1 MIFSRRNRES
11 EVSDR
16 FMRAPKLWA
25 LLAACWMAG
34 TTTPVAAVNPDVP
47 ITELLHTVWQA
58 RDGLPSDSLLDVT
71 QTTDD
76 FIWLGTS
83 GGLFRF
89 DGQKFERIELPR
101 DPKLKS
107 ASTFSLFASK
117 DGGLW
122 IGFTFGN
129 VGFFKDGKLK
139 VFDGSDG
146 LPPGTVRFITEDL
159 DGNIWAV
166 TSTGVAK
173 RESSGRWKLLPQ
185 DPAQRSSITAL
196 IFDGAGVMWAMT
208 REGTVFRRLP
218 GESSL
223 TPFTPDVSRGVGRGD
238 VTTSR
243 DGAVW
248 LIDGGFARQIS
259 GSPPGTPPP
268 PRRGTFASCFDSQG
282 SFWTLDNGVILRTR
296 SHSSDRLFRLR
307 STADQYG
314 VKEGL
319 TYTGGFPRFLPT
331 RDGQMWLVGSSS
343 LQRFSDRVVA
353 RQDLK
358 FLRPDMTGEMGL
370 GVQRDGGLLLMPTS
384 GVLQSLQNG
393 KAADVPGL
401 KDVTVIARASDQSVW
416 AGGAGQLWHQA
427 LNGWHEVKPPAEIE
441 SRDVQAIAG
450 KDGDDIWISVVRKGV
465 YRLHANTWQK
475 NGGVAG
481 LPDEPA
487 VTLAWDSN
495 ENLWLGYADGKI
507 ARVNGSEM
515 QMFGVSE
522 GADMGVVTALV
533 AHGKD
538 IWAGGEFG
546 LRHWNGRTFTRLRSL
561 RERAFDQVTGI
572 VAGKS
577 GDLWLNSA
585 AGMIRIT
592 ASDVGRALASPDAPV
607 AVDVFDQLDGY
618 TGSSARV
625 RPLPT
630 AIEAND
636 GKLWFVSTAG
646 VFSIDPS
653 VTALHREAPRPVIN
667 SLIANGKRYEPNSPI
682 LLPKGT
688 RALQFDFVAVDLQVP
703 QRVRYRYKLD
713 KVDPDWQDVGPQRQ
727 AFYTNL
733 GPGEYKFHVIASADS
748 RVWSE
753 TETVQNFRI
762 SPTFV
767 QTRWFYALCLMT
779 AIVGVALLFRWRLRQ
794 IAQRLRWKLEAQ
806 LAERDRI
813 ARELHDTLLQSTQG
827 LILSFQAISN
837 RMPDGDVNRE
847 KMEKALEHAD
857 EVLIEGRDRVR
868 GLRRTS
874 GGHTNLND
882 ALRAHG
888 EELAIDASSAF
899 HFEAK
904 GTEPTLPPDVAD
916 EIQRIM
922 SEALLNAFRH
932 SAAKNIR
939 LRIVNDSRQ
948 LTVMVEDDGSSIDPA
963 IVQADGRA
971 GHWGLRGMRERTERI
986 SGRLTVGPRAEGGT
1000 SVELVVPIKRAGGRR

>member
-1 MIFSRRNRES
+1 
-11 EVSDR
+11 
-16 FMRAPKLWA
+16 MRVPKLWA
-25 LLAACWMAG
+25 LLVAYLMAG
-34 TTTPVAAVNPDVP
+34 ITTPVIAVNPDVP
-47 ITELLHTVWQA
+47 ITDLLHTVWQP
-58 RDGLPSDSLLDVT
+58 RDGLPSDSLMDIT
-71 QTTDD
+71 QTADD

-83 GGLFRF
+83 GGLVRF
-89 DGQKFERIELPR
+89 DGQKFEHVALPR

-107 ASTFSLFASK
+107 ASAFSLFASK

-139 VFDGSDG
+139 MFDGSDG
-146 LPPGTVRFITEDL
+146 LPPGSVRFITEDL
-159 DGNIWAV
+159 AGSVWAV
-166 TSTGVAK
+166 TSTGIAK
-173 RESSGRWKLLPQ
+173 QEPSGRWKPAPQ
-185 DPAQRSSITAL
+185 DPALRSSIMWL
-196 IFDGAGVMWAMT
+196 QFDGTGVMWAMT
-208 REGTVFRRLP
+208 REGTVLRQLP

-223 TPFTPDVSRGVGRGD
+223 TPFTQDLSRVVATRDV
-238 VTTSR
+238 VTSF
-243 DGAVW
+243 DGSVW
-248 LIDGGFARQIS
+248 MVDHEVARRIS
-259 GSPPGTPPP
+259 GKLPGTPPT
-268 PRRGTFASCFDSQG
+268 PRPGTFSSYIDSRG
-282 SFWTLDNGVILRTR
+282 SLWTVDSGVILRTHL
-296 SHSSDRLFRLR
+296 HSTDHLIKLASIADR
-307 STADQYG
+307 YG
-314 VKEGL
+314 IKEGSS
-319 TYTGGFPRFLPT
+319 YTGGFSRFMAT
-331 RDGQMWLVGSSS
+331 RDGQMWLVSSSS

-353 RQDLK
+353 HQGLN
-358 FLRPDMTGEMGL
+358 FLPPDMTGEMGI
-370 GVQRDGGLLLMPTS
+370 GVQRDGGLLLMPTF
-384 GVLQSLQNG
+384 GPLQSLENG
-393 KAADVPGL
+393 KATSVNGL
-401 KDVTVIARASDQSVW
+401 KDVTAIATASDQSVW
-416 AGGAGQLWHQA
+416 AGGPGQLWHQN
-427 LNGWHEVKPPAEIE
+427 LDGWLEVKPPAAIE

-465 YRLHANTWQK
+465 YRLHAGTWQK

-495 ENLWLGYADGKI
+495 ENLWIGYADGKI
-507 ARVNGSEM
+507 ARVSGSKM
-515 QMFGVSE
+515 HMFGIAE
-522 GADMGVVTALV
+522 GADTGVVTALV
-533 AHGKD
+533 AQGKD
-538 IWAGGEFG
+538 LWAGGEFG

-561 RERAFDQVTGI
+561 RERAFDQITGI
-572 VAGKS
+572 VAAKS

-585 AGMIRIT
+585 AGLIRIT
-592 ASDVGRALASPDAPV
+592 ASDVERALASPDVPV
-607 AVDVFDQLDGY
+607 AADVFDQLDGY

-630 AIEAND
+630 AIEAKD
-636 GKLWFVSTAG
+636 GKLWFVSTGG

-667 SLIANGKRYEPNSPI
+667 SLIANGRRYEVNSPI

-688 RALQFDFVAVDLQVP
+688 RALQFDFVAVDLEVP

-733 GPGEYKFHVIASADS
+733 GAGEYKFHVIASADS

-753 TETVQNFRI
+753 TEAVQNFRI
-762 SPTFV
+762 SPTFM
-767 QTRWFYALCLMT
+767 QTRWFYASCLLA
-779 AIVGVALLFRWRLRQ
+779 AILGVALLFRWRLRQ

-827 LILSFQAISN
+827 LILSFQAITN
-837 RMPDGDVNRE
+837 RMPEGDLNRE

-874 GGHTNLND
+874 GAYTNLND

-948 LTVMVEDDGSSIDPA
+948 LTVVVEDDGSSIDPA

-986 SGRLTVGPRAEGGT
+986 KGRLTVGPRAEGGT